1 MQMETKFKRLIA
13 TSLQVLG
20 ISIFI
25 LMAAASASNK
35 SSSSSSSSDIY
46 RRAVA
51 GGAVGAISGLEG
63 YVWIGYAS
71 SESEAKQM
79 ARDKGYKY
87 YRYHP
92 ASSSVYAK

>member
-35 SSSSSSSSDIY
+35 SSSSSDNIY
-46 RRAVA
+46 RKAARSA
-51 GGAVGAISGLEG
+51 AVGAAAG
-63 YVWIGYAS
+63 YDGYLWIGYAT
-71 SESEAKQM
+71 SESDAKKM

-87 YRYHP
+87 YLWHP
-92 ASSSVYAK
+92 ESSSVYAK

>member
-1 MQMETKFKRLIA
+1 METKFKRLIA

-51 GGAVGAISGLEG
+51 GGAVGAAAG
-63 YVWIGYAS
+63 YNGYLWVGYAT
-71 SESEAKQM
+71 SESEAKKI
-79 ARDKGYKY
+79 ARDKGYEDCLW
-87 YRYHP
+87 HQESG
-92 ASSSVYAK
+92 AAYAK